1 MNKSAVLVSA
11 SAKFLWQQQ
20 PISSLGISLARRGMK
35 QKTTP
40 NQKKICQ
47 IKSSMFL
54 PSSFFLGNVH
64 LDFLS
69 FVKVFYQ
76 ILIIVLDR
84 NKTKIALPLS
94 IQIRGGGI
102 ISMQTG
108 DVLEEKTGLCSALSI
123 QMSPLYTHSSA
134 LFPLPLPGNE

>member
-1 MNKSAVLVSA
+1 MATTAHLIFRNFISKEGNETKNHPKS
-11 SAKFLWQQQ
+11 
-20 PISSLGISLARRGMK
+20 
-35 QKTTP
+35 
-40 NQKKICQ
+40 KKICQ

-108 DVLEEKTGLCSALSI
+108 DVLEEKTGPCSALSI

-134 LFPLPLPGNE
+134 LFPLPIPGNE